1 MKSGKKM
8 KKALLALLFLLCIFF
23 ISSCKNEFM
32 YEEYYYQFYICNLNS
47 YDSFIIK
54 SQDELNNYIDS
65 KNTSLKK
72 PSPVHVKDKKMEYLD
87 NLPINF
93 DKEKLLVIEYA
104 LGYDVSQRYINS
116 FKYENEE
123 FSIMLYEDGDIYMD
137 LESTIAY
144 CIKVDKEVSIKSLS
158 CKIIEKRSNSEKIYY
173 DFNKT
178 F

>member
-1 MKSGKKM
+1 
-8 KKALLALLFLLCIFF
+8 
-23 ISSCKNEFM
+23 M

-116 FKYENEE
+116 FNYENGE
-123 FSIMLYEDGDIYMD
+123 FSIILYEDGDIYMD

-158 CKIIEKRSNSEKIYY
+158 CKIIEKKSDSEKIYY